1 VIDGSFALAFTA
13 GMVATVNPCGFA
25 MLPAYLSYFLGLGPP
40 AGQTEQATAG
50 LRRGLFVSA
59 AVSAGFLAVFTVLGV
74 LIRAGTDWVV
84 DLAKYLSILIGL
96 LLIVA
101 GVAMVAGWR
110 LPFTTPKLD
119 KGGRDR
125 TVGSMFVF
133 GVSYAVASLGC
144 TIGPFLAV
152 VMGSFTRDSFVA
164 GALSIAMYGLG
175 MALVL
180 TALTV
185 TLALARGGLLRVLRT
200 AMVYVDRFAG
210 IFLILAGA
218 YLVYYWVFN
227 LTTDNGLSS
236 DTGGGV
242 AKVVERWSANAQTWI
257 QDQGVWRLGLLLA
270 GVVAAAVAAV
280 VVSQRRRPSDRT
292 AT

>member
-1 VIDGSFALAFTA
+1 MIDGSFALAFTA

-25 MLPAYLSYFLGLGPP
+25 MLPAYLSYFLGLGP
-40 AGQTEQATAG
+40 ANGVEQPTAG
-50 LRRGLFVSA
+50 LRRGLLVSA
-59 AVSAGFLAVFTVLGV
+59 AVSAGFLVVFTVLGL

-84 DLAKYLSILIGL
+84 DLAKYLSIVIGL
-96 LLIVA
+96 VLIAA
-101 GVAMVAGWR
+101 GIAMIAGWR
-110 LPFTTPKLD
+110 LPLTTPKLD
-119 KGGRDR
+119 KGGKDR
-125 TVGSMFVF
+125 TVGSMFLF

-152 VMGSFTRDSFVA
+152 VIGSFTRDSFLA

-185 TLALARGGLLRVLRT
+185 TLALARGGLLHVLRR
-200 AMVYVDRFAG
+200 AMAYVDRFAG
-210 IFLILAGA
+210 VFLVLAGA

-236 DTGGGV
+236 DTGGGI
-242 AKVVERWSANAQTWI
+242 AKIVERWSSNAQNWI
-257 QDQGVWRLGLLLA
+257 QGQGVWRLGLLLA
-270 GVVAAAVAAV
+270 VVVGAAVAAV
-280 VVSQRRRPSDRT
+280 VVGQRRRPSDRSPV
-292 AT
+292 